1 MTVFAHLLYHSA
13 QRTAS
18 FKIYYPVF
26 DTIAAVC
33 TCRSGRLAGWVRC
46 RQTVPRPRCRR
57 RGSGADRRWRR
68 LVHRQGRVNARL
80 ADVGERAGGCGL
92 EHEGNLLWFGWITK
106 TLYILSIVILYMRLV
121 GIIGF
126 RHIRHLRNR
135 AGVATRCRRCYTENG
150 ITRAPVLRKVH
161 ISRRWHAEFAH
172 QSAGLAAECGLFY
185 LFPDDKCCSFPPAA
199 SEHRYLSDSR

>member
-1 MTVFAHLLYHSA
+1 MLCLHFHCTTARSVPQVSRYIIRFLTLLQLPAHAA
-13 QRTAS
+13 QAGLQAGRVVVEQYLDLSVADAEA
-18 FKIYYPVF
+18 VR
-26 DTIAAVC
+26 IADGGGEQA
-33 TCRSGRLAGWVRC
+33 
-46 RQTVPRPRCRR
+46 QP
-57 RGSGADRRWRR
+57 

-92 EHEGNLLWFGWITK
+92 EDEGNLLWFGWITE

-135 AGVATRCRRCYTENG
+135 ACVAARCRRCYTENG

-161 ISRRWHAEFAH
+161 ISRRCHAASLH
-172 QSAGLAAECGLFY
+172 QSA
-185 LFPDDKCCSFPPAA
+185 
-199 SEHRYLSDSR
+199 EHEAGNVCRP